1 MRPSARTTYLLIATL
16 TIPFALFLWWTEAD
30 LRPRLELEVEESL
43 AHQARLMH
51 ATIGT
56 QAFSDSLA
64 DALGEASGSRVT
76 LIDRTGR
83 VVGDSEVGAD
93 RLPEVE
99 NHAARPEVAAALQG
113 DTGSAIRS
121 SETVSLWLLYVA
133 MPDPRGVLRVS
144 VPLSRADALVMRSR
158 QWVLAGGLVTLFLV
172 GLLGR
177 RFVRFWQRP
186 SPTSGTRSTRSGV
199 EKWAGAS
206 VSKAEASWLPSA
218 RAWTKW
224 RLGVEQRVADLSRER
239 RI

>member
-56 QAFSDSLA
+56 QAFSASLA

-83 VVGDSEVGAD
+83 VVGDSEVSGD

-113 DTGSAIRS
+113 RKLSLLPFSLVLTGLS
-121 SETVSLWLLYVA
+121 
-133 MPDPRGVLRVS
+133 PDR
-144 VPLSRADALVMRSR
+144 SRAPNSVGAARLNGGFRPQSCSAL
-158 QWVLAGGLVTLFLV
+158 
-172 GLLGR
+172 
-177 RFVRFWQRP
+177 
-186 SPTSGTRSTRSGV
+186 STC
-199 EKWAGAS
+199 
-206 VSKAEASWLPSA
+206 
-218 RAWTKW
+218 
-224 RLGVEQRVADLSRER
+224 Q
-239 RI
+239 